1 MKDKDYKGKLLIICG
16 LTATGK
22 TKFAISLAKKF
33 NGELVSADSR
43 QVYIGMDIGT
53 GKDHPRDAKI
63 HLIDIVKPDEEFS
76 VFAFYLLAWKTIKDI
91 WKRGKLPI
99 LVGGTGFYI
108 KTIID
113 GVDTLEIPPN
123 QKVREGMKDWTSQEL
138 FNYLSEIDSV
148 KAASLNKSDKTNPRR
163 LMRAIE
169 VDLFKK
175 ENPNWKPHKKE
186 KVNVLMIG
194 MGLEFKKIYKRIDER
209 VLRRIS
215 AGSEKEVRELID
227 KGYSWSLPAMQSMG
241 YIQWKPYF
249 EKEASLDLVVER
261 WQYDEHSYARRQM
274 AWFKKDKRIFWFDIN
289 KGKWEDE
296 ANKKIND
303 WLIEENAHKKS

>member
-1 MKDKDYKGKLLIICG
+1 MKNYKGKLLVVCG

-22 TKFAISLAKKF
+22 TKFAVSLAKKYD
-33 NGELVSADSR
+33 GELVSADSR
-43 QVYIGMDIGT
+43 QVYIGMDVGT
-53 GKDHPRDAKI
+53 GKDHPIDAKV
-63 HLIDIVKPDEEFS
+63 HLVDVVNPDEEFNVYS
-76 VFAFYLLAWKTIKDI
+76 FYLLAWKAIKDI
-91 WKRGKLPI
+91 WKKGKLPI

-108 KTIID
+108 KAIVD

-123 QKVREGMKDWTSQEL
+123 PKVREGMKNWKAEEL

-148 KAASLNKSDKTNPRR
+148 KAASFNKSDKTNPRR
-163 LMRAIE
+163 LIRAIE

-175 ENPNWKPHKKE
+175 DHPNWKPRKKE
-186 KVNVLMIG
+186 KADVLMIG
-194 MGLEFKKIYKRIDER
+194 MGLEFKEIYKRIDER

-215 AGSEKEVRELID
+215 AGSEKEVKELFD
-227 KGYSWSLPAMQSMG
+227 RGFSWSLPAMQSMG

-249 EKEASLDLVVER
+249 EKKIPLDLVVER

-289 KGKWEDE
+289 QGKWEDK
-296 ANKKIND
+296 ANKKINN
-303 WLIEENAHKKS
+303 WLSGKNTLKKN